1 MNSIKSDVLKWFNPR
16 KYLLREKIHLLSF
29 SIVILTILFLSFAG
43 LFLFKKTLTRN
54 TYTNLNNIADVKAQ
68 EIESKVLDLN
78 DKFLNLSNSD
88 NIQTAISDFKGGFD
102 ELESDKGDMLVTDTL
117 EKLQVAV
124 QNYYLDELSVISPV
138 SGKNIVTY
146 MPTNGAALIA
156 QSLYILYNPEI
167 TGNKREFI
175 TGNGYASY
183 ITAHSNHHPYFLD
196 LCKDLN
202 ASDILLIDAQSGNV
216 IYTVNKNI
224 DFATNLYDG
233 PFKNSSLAKTYRITI
248 ASSEVKSRFIDFEAS
263 PATFD
268 QPVAYFSV
276 PVFSDNKITGILVIE
291 YDSRL
296 FDNILFDN
304 LTLLKK
310 SSLDFAILG
319 DDLYLRNNPRGFL
332 SDRNEYLKR
341 LKRHSTRAEMH
352 KILQIESLG
361 CLVKQVIYPFETKNH
376 LNKTENV
383 LIADYLDK
391 NVLASIKKL
400 NIQGVNLYLIA
411 KQNRTELYGHL
422 FRLIRYTVL
431 IMILIVIIVYI
442 TGQYFSKRL
451 VTRINNLNC
460 SLLQLYKGEKP
471 KVIESTI
478 ADEIGQTIETYN
490 HLRNRIIATS
500 EFALEMSETNF
511 NHEFEI
517 LSQDDNLGKSM
528 NILKDK
534 MVQSKEEHEI
544 RSKEDEIRNWINS
557 GIATF
562 NDLLRQDNSN
572 ITALS
577 YLVIENMVE
586 YINANQGGVFLV
598 EEDEDGKKS
607 IRLAASYAFNR
618 RKYNKKKLEITEG
631 LIGTCY
637 QEKKPILLKNIP
649 DDYLEITSGLGQS
662 KPRNLYIVPLK
673 IDEEVLSIIEI
684 ASFNEFEQRHLDFIN
699 KVADSIAATFVSVRL
714 NMKTVE
720 LLKESNR
727 RSEEIAQQ
735 EEEMRQNIE
744 EMHATQEEL
753 ARAKQEEEVRS
764 REMQLKIDSTRQ
776 LLKNLLNAIP
786 GAYILKDQNGV
797 VHLVNKEGA
806 EFYGLSI
813 NAILGKN
820 DNELLSAQN
829 YEKEHKADHKAIES
843 GIYEYIE
850 KKEVMGELK
859 KFKVTKKPF
868 FIDDI
873 HQTGILTIRIIVE
886 D

>member
-1 MNSIKSDVLKWFNPR
+1 M
-16 KYLLREKIHLLSF
+16 
-29 SIVILTILFLSFAG
+29 
-43 LFLFKKTLTRN
+43 
-54 TYTNLNNIADVKAQ
+54 
-68 EIESKVLDLN
+68 
-78 DKFLNLSNSD
+78 
-88 NIQTAISDFKGGFD
+88 
-102 ELESDKGDMLVTDTL
+102 
-117 EKLQVAV
+117 
-124 QNYYLDELSVISPV
+124 
-138 SGKNIVTY
+138 
-146 MPTNGAALIA
+146 
-156 QSLYILYNPEI
+156 
-167 TGNKREFI
+167 
-175 TGNGYASY
+175 
-183 ITAHSNHHPYFLD
+183 
-196 LCKDLN
+196 
-202 ASDILLIDAQSGNV
+202 
-216 IYTVNKNI
+216 
-224 DFATNLYDG
+224 
-233 PFKNSSLAKTYRITI
+233 
-248 ASSEVKSRFIDFEAS
+248 
-263 PATFD
+263 
-268 QPVAYFSV
+268 
-276 PVFSDNKITGILVIE
+276 
-291 YDSRL
+291 
-296 FDNILFDN
+296 
-304 LTLLKK
+304 
-310 SSLDFAILG
+310 
-319 DDLYLRNNPRGFL
+319 RNNPRNFL
-332 SDRNEYLKR
+332 ADRESYLKKLR
-341 LKRHSTRAEMH
+341 RHSTRAEMH
-352 KILQIESLG
+352 KIVQIESLG
-361 CLVKQVIYPFETKNH
+361 CLVKQVIYPFETKNY
-376 LNKTENV
+376 LNTTENV
-383 LIADYLDK
+383 LITDHLDK
-391 NVLASIKKL
+391 KLLASIKKL

-431 IMILIVIIVYI
+431 IMILIVIIVYL
-442 TGQYFSKRL
+442 TGQYFSKPL
-451 VTRINNLNC
+451 IIRINDLNS

-471 KVIESTI
+471 KAIESTT

-490 HLRNRIIATS
+490 NLRNRIIATS

-517 LSQDDNLGKSM
+517 LGTDDNLGKSM
-528 NILKDK
+528 NILKEK
-534 MVQSKEEHEI
+534 MIQSKEEHEI

-557 GIATF
+557 GIAKF

-586 YINANQGGVFLV
+586 YINANQGGVFLI
-598 EEDEDGKKS
+598 EEDEDGEKS
-607 IRLAASYAFNR
+607 INLAASYAYNR
-618 RKYNKKKLEITEG
+618 KKYNKKKLGISEG

-662 KPRNLYIVPLK
+662 KPRSLYIVPLK
-673 IDEEVLSIIEI
+673 VDEEVLALIEI
-684 ASFNEFEQRHLDFIN
+684 ASFNEFEQHHLDFIN
-699 KVADSIAATFVSVRL
+699 KVSDSIAATFVSVRL

-797 VHLVNKEGA
+797 VHLINKEGA

-820 DNELLSAQN
+820 DNELLSARN
-829 YEKEHKADHKAIES
+829 YEKEHKADHRTIES
-843 GIYEYIE
+843 GIFEYIE

-873 HQTGILTIRIIVE
+873 HQTGILTIRLMVE